1 MGFTVAIAGASGNV
15 GGELLRLIA
24 NHPQLDL
31 KTVTASSMVG
41 EKVAALHSGVKRYS
55 DLVFVANQPQ
65 NLAGHD
71 IVFLALPHSKSAE
84 VANWLKDDDNVLV
97 LDCGADFRLESE
109 QDWIKFYGG
118 SHAGTWTY
126 GMPELVVDPHS
137 GKKQRELLRN
147 TKRIAVPGCNVTA
160 ITLGLAPA
168 LAEGLIEVSD
178 IVSVLTV
185 GTSGA
190 GRGATEQLFEVEPT
204 GSANAYQVGGIHRHT
219 PEIEQNLSKAA
230 GERVQVSFTPVLAS
244 LERGIL
250 SVNTAK
256 LKGNTSLNLI
266 QAAYAK
272 HYGDEAFIAVSPE
285 GQFPSTADTI
295 GENRALIGLAIDEH
309 AGRLVSVCAIDNLVK
324 GTAGAA
330 IQSMNLALGLPEDQG
345 LSGLALG
352 KNATSKHQT
361 EPDPELTS

>member
-1 MGFTVAIAGASGNV
+1 MGFSVAIAGASGNV

-24 NHPQLDL
+24 NHPALEL

-41 EKVAALHSGVKRYS
+41 ERVAALHPGVQKYA
-55 DLVFVANQPQ
+55 DLVFVANEPQ

-71 IVFLALPHSKSAE
+71 VVFLALPHSKSAE
-84 VANWLKDDDNVLV
+84 VATWLRDDEHVLV

-109 QDWIKFYGG
+109 ADWIKFYGG
-118 SHAGTWTY
+118 SHAGSWTY
-126 GMPELVVDPHS
+126 GMPELVVDPQS
-137 GKKQRELLRN
+137 GKKQREMLRS

-190 GRGATEQLFEVEPT
+190 GRGATEKLFEVEPT

-230 GERVQVSFTPVLAS
+230 GQRVQVSFTPVLAS

-256 LKGNTSLNLI
+256 LKGTTSLNMI
-266 QAAYAK
+266 RAAYAK
-272 HYGDEAFIAVSPE
+272 HYDDETFIALSPE

-295 GENRALIGLAIDEH
+295 GENQALIGLAIDAH

-330 IQSMNLALGLPEDQG
+330 IQSMNLALGLPENQG

-352 KNATSKHQT
+352 KNAATQQRTAPDT
-361 EPDPELTS
+361 ELSS